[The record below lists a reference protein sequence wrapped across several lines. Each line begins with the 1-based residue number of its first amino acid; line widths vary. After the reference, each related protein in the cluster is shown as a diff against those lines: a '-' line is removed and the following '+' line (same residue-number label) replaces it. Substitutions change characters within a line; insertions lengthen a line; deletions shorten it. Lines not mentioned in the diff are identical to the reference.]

1 MSCTLTRTNKQT
13 KKGVHLLCKIISLHL
28 FDTSIMQKLFIS
40 LTAASL
46 QLRKE
51 LHEIHQTEVE
61 LHFLYHQSTSE
72 LSCMDLKSYHESPFL
87 RTEKS
92 QGHYQTSHS
101 NSNSRKDEKVND
113 SIVQYLKLHNFTD

>member
-1 MSCTLTRTNKQT
+1 MIAITLTRTNKQT

-72 LSCMDLKSYHESPFL
+72 LSCMDLKSYHEFPFL
-87 RTEKS
+87 RTEKV
-92 QGHYQTSHS
+92 
-101 NSNSRKDEKVND
+101 KDIIRPLIQIQIQEKMKKSTTV
-113 SIVQYLKLHNFTD
+113 